1 MKKTLA
7 TLALILAATSASA
20 GCLDNIS
27 EYAKDDKML
36 VAWGIE
42 KDTQDTI
49 VFVQNIRNLKPVD
62 IEFYGFNQSMA
73 TTMENMFGCQ
83 TVKFENAYTNLGL
96 PRYNLAK

>member
-1 MKKTLA
+1 MKKTIA
-7 TLALILAATSASA
+7 TLALILTATSASA
-20 GCLDNIS
+20 GCLDDIS

-49 VFVQNIRNLKPVD
+49 VFVQNIRGLKPVD
-62 IEFYGFNQSMA
+62 IEFYGFTQSMA
-73 TTMENMFGCQ
+73 TSMENSFECQ
-83 TVKFENAYTNLGL
+83 NVKFENAYTNLGM